1 VRPRVDEGDGRDRV
15 LTRAEIK
22 ALWQALDDESSVIA
36 DVFRVMLLTGQ
47 RSGEVKEMRW
57 SEVDLDACAEMA
69 PTARWWLLP
78 GGRTKNR
85 QPHSVPLIGEALRI
99 VRSRAENKAG
109 DYVFPGKDGRRPVAD
124 LWAPFV
130 RVMGEDSGATP
141 HDLQRTHNRYAFAAE
156 KAAALTRWDRRV
168 REIVKG
174 ETSEQRV
181 VQLHASQG
189 F

>member
-1 VRPRVDEGDGRDRV
+1 
-15 LTRAEIK
+15 
-22 ALWQALDDESSVIA
+22 VIA

-57 SEVDLDACAEMA
+57 SEVDLDTCAEVA

-141 HDLQRTHNRYAFAAE
+141 HNLQRTLSTSLEELGVSNKVIDQILNHRERSRVRRTYNRYAFAAE

-181 VQLHASQG
+181 VQLHAS
-189 F
+189 